1 MSLSNIIKGILNL
14 QKKINLTELPSQ
26 GLFYK
31 DDFELSIKKA
41 NIEDI
46 IEYEYNYE
54 KDDLGLVIT
63 RIKKIV
69 EKGAILSKN
78 YSFSDIKSIDVVFL
92 FLEIVKFTNGNP
104 VLLTYF
110 NDIKGYEESISFD
123 ASNFNY
129 FKLNKNIMSKYDSES
144 KEFIIDGF
152 RYSAPSIG
160 AENCLTQFL
169 ISKSNDPNAI
179 KYNNYSY
186 DFLYFLGHKK
196 NITFDEIENLIQIFN
211 FDIQDN
217 ELKSI
222 KKITKELSV
231 ISRYSLIRDSKII
244 DVSAKI
250 DLQKIWK

>member
-1 MSLSNIIKGILNL
+1 MSLTNIIRGILNT
-14 QKKINLTELPSQ
+14 QKKINLKELPSQ

-69 EKGAILSKN
+69 ERGAILSN
-78 YSFSDIKSIDVVFL
+78 GYSFSDIKSIDIVFL

-104 VLLTYF
+104 VVLTYF
-110 NDIKGYEESISFD
+110 DDIKGSEESISFD
-123 ASNFNY
+123 SKNFNY
-129 FKLNKNIMSKYDSES
+129 FKLSSKIMSKYDKES

-152 RYSAPSIG
+152 KYSAPSIG

-169 ISKSNDPNAI
+169 ISKAGDLNAI

-196 NITFDEIENLIQIFN
+196 NITFNEIENLIQIFN
-211 FDIQDN
+211 FDLQEN

-222 KKITKELSV
+222 KKITKDLSI
-231 ISRYSLIRDSKII
+231 ISRYSLIRDNKVI

-250 DLQKIWK
+250 DLEKIWK

>member
-1 MSLSNIIKGILNL
+1 MSLTNIIRGILNT
-14 QKKINLTELPSQ
+14 QKKINLKELPSQ

-69 EKGAILSKN
+69 ERGAILSN
-78 YSFSDIKSIDVVFL
+78 GYSFSDIKSIDIVFL

-104 VLLTYF
+104 VVLTYF
-110 NDIKGYEESISFD
+110 DDIKGSEESISFD
-123 ASNFNY
+123 SKNFNY
-129 FKLNKNIMSKYDSES
+129 FKLSSKIMSKYDKES

-152 RYSAPSIG
+152 KYSAPSIG

-169 ISKSNDPNAI
+169 ISKAGDPNAI

-196 NITFDEIENLIQIFN
+196 NITFNEIENLIQIFN
-211 FDIQDN
+211 FDLQEN

-222 KKITKELSV
+222 KKITNDLSI
-231 ISRYSLIRDSKII
+231 ISRYSLIRDNKVI

-250 DLQKIWK
+250 DLEKIWK

>member
-1 MSLSNIIKGILNL
+1 MSLTNIIRGILNI
-14 QKKINLTELPSQ
+14 QKEINLKELPSQ
-26 GLFYK
+26 GLFYQ
-31 DDFELSIKKA
+31 DDFKLSIRKA

-69 EKGAILSKN
+69 ERGTILSEN

-110 NDIKGYEESISFD
+110 DDIKGSEESISFD

-129 FKLNKNIMSKYDSES
+129 FKLSNKIMSKYDKNS

-152 RYSAPSIG
+152 KYSAPSIG
-160 AENCLTQFL
+160 AENCITQFL
-169 ISKSNDPNAI
+169 ISKSNDANAI

-196 NITFDEIENLIQIFN
+196 NITFSEIDNLIQIFN
-211 FDIQDN
+211 FELQEN

-222 KKITKELSV
+222 KKITKELSI

-250 DLQKIWK
+250 DLEKIWK